1 MPVRLEFFRGKSDIE
16 APWSPAKTGSP
27 LRFNKLQGIFDC
39 KEFCFFVTAQ
49 DLLERKMSGKRGFCC
64 CNIPWSNR
72 LPVSYI
78 PDIHM
83 NKIGLRIVPN
93 AAGLQLHTDVP
104 QPS

>member
-16 APWSPAKTGSP
+16 APWIPAKTGSP
-27 LRFNKLQGIFDC
+27 LRFNKLQGIFDG

-49 DLLERKMSGKRGFCC
+49 DLLERKMSCKRGFCY

-83 NKIGLRIVPN
+83 NKIGLRIVSN